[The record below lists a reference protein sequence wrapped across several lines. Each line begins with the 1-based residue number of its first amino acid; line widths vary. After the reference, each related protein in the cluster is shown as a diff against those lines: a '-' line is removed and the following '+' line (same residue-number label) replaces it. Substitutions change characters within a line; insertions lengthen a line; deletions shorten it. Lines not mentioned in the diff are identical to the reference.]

1 MGESARVLPT
11 FDELYA
17 EIWQLPEH
25 LTGEILEPGVVR
37 TMSRPGARHQFASRR
52 IARSLADHDLLESG
66 RGWWF
71 EIERE
76 VRLGDRL
83 MVPDIAGW
91 RVEEAPAFVD
101 ENPILIV
108 PDWCCEILSPSTARD
123 DRLLKLP
130 LYARLGV
137 EWIWLVDVRA
147 HSVEVFRSHEQLPAL
162 VHAAR
167 DDEGAVLPPFGS
179 TFEVGRYWK
188 PSPSAVTPTEER

>member
-17 EIWQLPEH
+17 EIGRLAEH

-52 IARSLADHDLLESG
+52 ITRSLAGKDLLDG
-66 RGWWF
+66 GHGWWF

-76 VRLGDRL
+76 VRLEDRL

-91 RVEEAPAFVD
+91 RAAEMPTFVD
-101 ENPILIV
+101 ENPITVV
-108 PDWCCEILSPSTARD
+108 PDWCCEILSPSTARE
-123 DRLLKLP
+123 DRLVKLP

-147 HSVEVFRSHEQLPAL
+147 HSVEVFEARQQVPAL
-162 VHAAR
+162 VRTAR
-167 DDEGAVLPPFGS
+167 DSESVSLPPFETTFDVGS
-179 TFEVGRYWK
+179 FWK
-188 PSPSAVTPTEER
+188 ESAASAPEER